1 MKKLLIVTTI
11 PDTLCAFFLPF
22 ASHFRAKGW
31 RVDAMS
37 CGISANKQCLQAF
50 DNVWDVKWSRNP
62 LDPTNLM
69 VAPQQIRSC
78 LAQQEYDIVHVTTPV
93 AAFVTRYAL
102 NGWKQP
108 NNLKVIYTA
117 LGFHFH
123 RNGSLI
129 KNSIFQGL
137 EKLAG
142 NWTDYVVTI
151 NREDEEAAK
160 RNRLVPE
167 DRVRYIPGPGLDM
180 ERFNRNLVPSEDI
193 APVRQELGLHPETP
207 LFLAVA
213 EFIPRK
219 RHRDMLKAFAR
230 LARRDVH
237 LALAGTGPL
246 MEQMRQLASELG
258 IENQVHFLG
267 FRRDI
272 PTLMCASIATVL
284 TSEQEGLPH
293 CVLESL
299 SLETPVIGTD
309 IRGTRDLV
317 EGGCGLLV
325 RLGDIEALTAAMG
338 WMLGNSEATRIMGQR
353 GRDKLAECE
362 LSQVLKQYEA
372 LYTEVASVDSLVTSQ
387 V

>member
-37 CGISANKQCLQAF
+37 CGISSNQECLQAF
-50 DNVWDVKWSRNP
+50 DNVWDVQWSRNP

-160 RNRLVPE
+160 RNRLVPAE
-167 DRVRYIPGPGLDM
+167 RVRYIPGPGLDM
-180 ERFNRNLVPSEDI
+180 QRFHRNAIASDDI
-193 APVRQELGLHPETP
+193 AQVRQQLGLHPENP
-207 LFLAVA
+207 LFLSVA

-219 RHRDMLKAFAR
+219 RHRDMLKALAR
-230 LARRDVH
+230 LNRPQAH

-246 MEQMRQLASELG
+246 LPEMQQLASELG
-258 IENQVHFLG
+258 IQNQVHFLG

-272 PTLMCASIATVL
+272 PTLMCASVATVL

-325 RLGDIEALTAAMG
+325 KLGDIEALTAAMA
-338 WMLGNSEATRIMGQR
+338 WMLSNPEATSLMGER
-353 GRDKLAECE
+353 GRDKLANCE
-362 LSQVLKQYEA
+362 LSQVLKQYET
-372 LYTEVASVDSLVTSQ
+372 LYTEVLSEDSLLASQ
-387 V
+387 I